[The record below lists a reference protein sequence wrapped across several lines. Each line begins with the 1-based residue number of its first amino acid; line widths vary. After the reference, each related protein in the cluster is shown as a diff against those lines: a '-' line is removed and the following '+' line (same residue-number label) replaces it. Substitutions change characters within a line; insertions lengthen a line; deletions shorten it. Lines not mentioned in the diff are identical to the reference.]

1 MIRILKVLVGAA
13 VLLLMPL
20 SGYASASA
28 SAKPSA
34 DLSVSMTA
42 SPQPVVVNWNVTYRI
57 VVRNNGP
64 SEATN
69 VKLLDEYGSDAYYS
83 WAGASVGFCVH
94 KVGGEV
100 SCSLGTLSR
109 GGVAYVTVVLTNG
122 GGGGTGNTVTV
133 SSSTAD
139 PKKGNNSVS
148 MTVKTISGPPPPTGG
163 PSHTPTP
170 SVRPSRSPRPTATA
184 TVTPT
189 ETGSPS
195 ATPEASPAL
204 ASSSNAVIWILVGV
218 AALAAGGVGGFL
230 LWRRRR

>member
-1 MIRILKVLVGAA
+1 MRILKALLAA
-13 VLLLMPL
+13 AGLLLMPL
-20 SGYASASA
+20 SGYAFA

-34 DLSVSMTA
+34 DLAVSMTA

-64 SEATN
+64 SAATN

-148 MTVKTISGPPPPTGG
+148 MTVKTISGPPPPTEG
-163 PSHTPTP
+163 PSHTPSP
-170 SVRPSRSPRPTATA
+170 SIRPSRSPSATA
-184 TVTPT
+184 TTTPT
-189 ETGSPS
+189 
-195 ATPEASPAL
+195 AS
-204 ASSSNAVIWILVGV
+204 ASSSVSPVAVPTFTGSSKPPVWLVV
-218 AALAAGGVGGFL
+218 AIAVLAAGGVGGFL
-230 LWRRRR
+230 LWRRRH

>member
-1 MIRILKVLVGAA
+1 MRIIRALLAA
-13 VLLLMPL
+13 ALLLVMPMA
-20 SGYASASA
+20 GSASA
-28 SAKPSA
+28 VSGA
-34 DLSVSMTA
+34 DLSVTMTA
-42 SPQPVVVNWNVTYRI
+42 SPQPVVINWNVTYRI

-64 SEATN
+64 STATN

-83 WAGASVGFCVH
+83 WAGASVGSCVH

-100 SCSLGTLSR
+100 RCSLGTLYR

-122 GGGGTGNTVTV
+122 GSSGAGNTVTV

-148 MTVKTISGPPPPTGG
+148 MEVKTISGPPPPTGA

-170 SVRPSRSPRPTATA
+170 SVRPSRSPRPTA

-204 ASSSNAVIWILVGV
+204 ASSSKSGIWI
-218 AALAAGGVGGFL
+218 AAGIVVLVAGGAAGFW